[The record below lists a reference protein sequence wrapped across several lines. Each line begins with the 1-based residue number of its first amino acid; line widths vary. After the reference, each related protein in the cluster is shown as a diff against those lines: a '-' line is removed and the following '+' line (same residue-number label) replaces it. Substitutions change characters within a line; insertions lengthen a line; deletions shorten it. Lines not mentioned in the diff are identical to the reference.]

1 MARIRTIK
9 PEFFTSEDIVELDP
23 LARLLYIA
31 LWCEADKE
39 GRLIWKPKTFKMRY
53 LPADSC
59 DIDALCDALLTRQLV
74 VLYGD
79 GLAFIPTFREHQNIN
94 PRESESKLPEP
105 TEESIHRV
113 NCDALLTR
121 QHARNSRI
129 DPQVGREGKGKE
141 RKTREKPRV
150 TSLPEN
156 FSISSA
162 VKTWAEKNGYRHLG
176 KHLEHFC
183 NTALAK
189 GYAYA
194 DWDAAFRNAI
204 KDNWAKIDNS
214 SPDVSADPRGEPYTY
229 VLDLKKEPLPEGW
242 LRPPNGESR
251 YIPGMGW
258 LL

>member
-79 GLAFIPTFREHQNIN
+79 GLAVIPTFREHQHIN

-141 RKTREKPRV
+141 RKTRGA
-150 TSLPEN
+150 
-156 FSISSA
+156 SSTEDGFA
-162 VKTWAEKNGYRHLG
+162 AFWLAYPNRKARQDAEK
-176 KHLEHFC
+176 
-183 NTALAK
+183 A
-189 GYAYA
+189 
-194 DWDAAFRNAI
+194 
-204 KDNWAKIDNS
+204 WAKLA
-214 SPDVSADPRGEPYTY
+214 PDAELQAAILKAVAEQRQGDDWTKEGGRFVPHASTWIRGSRWLDEVSASPG
-229 VLDLKKEPLPEGW
+229 
-242 LRPPNGESR
+242 
-251 YIPGMGW
+251 IPGFEECV
-258 LL
+258 